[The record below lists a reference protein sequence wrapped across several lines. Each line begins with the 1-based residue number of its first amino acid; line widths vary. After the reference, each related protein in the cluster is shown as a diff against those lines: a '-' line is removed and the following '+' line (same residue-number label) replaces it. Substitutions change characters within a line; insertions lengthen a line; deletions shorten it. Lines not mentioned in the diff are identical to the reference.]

1 MFKNGSGANKACT
14 NVGRASAVR
23 RAFSLGCA
31 AILAAVLA
39 FCFGCAQEGGQASG
53 SQDGSTSTAGTSDVP
68 EPVEVHV
75 ASLKGPTTIGLVDF
89 MSKAENGTY
98 ANEYDF
104 QIAGAADEILPGLV
118 NGSVDIAL
126 LPANAA
132 ATLYNKTSG
141 AIRVIDINTLGVL
154 CVVSGDA
161 SISDLSG
168 LSGRTV
174 LMTGKG
180 TTPEYVMNYLLS
192 EAGLT
197 DEVQLEFKSEA
208 TEVAA
213 ALAAD
218 PQAVAVLPQ
227 PYATAVCLQNTS
239 IEPRIDLTEEW
250 DAAQSRTGGS
260 SKLVTGVTVVR
271 TEFLEENPAVVA
283 EFIEGRKNSVAS
295 VVADPAAAATLV
307 ASYGIIEKEAV
318 AQAAI
323 PACNLVCLEG
333 SDMKAA
339 LSGYL
344 EVLYSQ
350 DAASVGGSVPSDD
363 FYALDVR

>member
-1 MFKNGSGANKACT
+1 MSKNGSGANEACA
-14 NVGRASAVR
+14 NVWRASAAR

-31 AILAAVLA
+31 AMLAAVLA
-39 FCFGCAQEGGQASG
+39 FCFGCAQEGGQENG
-53 SQDGSTSTAGTSDVP
+53 SQDGSASTVTASGAS

-89 MSKAENGTY
+89 MSKAESGAY

-104 QIAGAADEILPGLV
+104 QIAGTADEVLPGLV

-126 LPANAA
+126 VPANAA

-154 CVVSGDA
+154 YVVSGDA
-161 SISDLSG
+161 SISNLSD

-192 EAGLT
+192 EAGLAG
-197 DEVQLEFKSEA
+197 DVQLEFKSEA

-213 ALAAD
+213 ALASD

-239 IEPRIDLTEEW
+239 IEPRLDLTEEW
-250 DAAQSRTGGS
+250 DAAQSRVGGS

-271 TEFLEENPAVVA
+271 TEFLEENPTVVA
-283 EFIEGRKNSVAS
+283 EFIEGQKNSVAS
-295 VVADPAAAATLV
+295 VVADPAVAATLV
-307 ASYGIIEKEAV
+307 SSYGIIEKEAI

-344 EVLYSQ
+344 EVLYNQ
-350 DAASVGGSVPSDD
+350 APASVGGSLPSDD